1 MEIITNYL
9 TELVVASVFI
19 NDVQISCRHRK
30 IDIRNVGKNVYLIAE
45 GESWFHVDFRIVEEE
60 S

>member
-1 MEIITNYL
+1 MTIITNYL
-9 TELVVASVFI
+9 TELVAASVFI

-30 IDIRNVGKNVYLIAE
+30 IDTTNVSRNVCLIAE
-45 GESWFHVDFRIVEEE
+45 GESWFHVDFRIVEDE